1 LVLRNLQQ
9 RPSHSQHFTSGL
21 LSFPHEVYGQIAF
34 ACGVEPRSPFSDR
47 RMVEF
52 AIQAPTWAKLSAPWY
67 KHLLRLASA
76 DFLPRAVTWR
86 SDLGSH
92 PGWKAYQC
100 LIAAKMGGEAGL
112 MEKKR
117 VTERLAG
124 WINIGKFYS
133 DWETYRQTMDYDV
146 GRRLFTVVA
155 LAEWIETSSV

>member
-1 LVLRNLQQ
+1 
-9 RPSHSQHFTSGL
+9 
-21 LSFPHEVYGQIAF
+21 
-34 ACGVEPRSPFSDR
+34 
-47 RMVEF
+47 
-52 AIQAPTWAKLSAPWY
+52 
-67 KHLLRLASA
+67 
-76 DFLPRAVTWR
+76 
-86 SDLGSH
+86 
-92 PGWKAYQC
+92 
-100 LIAAKMGGEAGL
+100 